1 MGVEMQLVIF
11 WIVVFAAMVV
21 IELVTLGLTTIWFAG
36 GALVGLF
43 VSMTDVSFP
52 VQMLL
57 FLAVSFVLL
66 ILVRPWARKR
76 FNHGRVRTN
85 VQGLIGQTAVVTED
99 IDNVQAKGSASVQ
112 GQEWMA
118 RNVCDEP
125 IAKGTQVTI
134 REVRGVKLIVE
145 PSGGQTAE

>member
-21 IELVTLGLTTIWFAG
+21 IELITLGLTTIWFAG

-76 FNHGRVRTN
+76 FNHGR
-85 VQGLIGQTAVVTED
+85 
-99 IDNVQAKGSASVQ
+99 
-112 GQEWMA
+112 
-118 RNVCDEP
+118 
-125 IAKGTQVTI
+125 GTGRMYRV
-134 REVRGVKLIVE
+134 
-145 PSGGQTAE
+145 

>member
-21 IELVTLGLTTIWFAG
+21 IELITLGLTTIWFAG

-66 ILVRPWARKR
+66 ILVRPWAVGSRS
-76 FNHGRVRTN
+76 
-85 VQGLIGQTAVVTED
+85 LAV
-99 IDNVQAKGSASVQ
+99 
-112 GQEWMA
+112 
-118 RNVCDEP
+118 
-125 IAKGTQVTI
+125 
-134 REVRGVKLIVE
+134 
-145 PSGGQTAE
+145 